1 MNTAK
6 DELYFTIIQNN
17 AHDFSKSIIE
27 KLMQGA
33 LFPNILNPYISKI
46 TEHFLEHVS
55 EYERLCLEIPA

>member
-6 DELYFTIIQNN
+6 DERYFNIIQNN

-33 LFPNILNPYISKI
+33 LFPTFKIPTFLKLLN
-46 TEHFLEHVS
+46 TF
-55 EYERLCLEIPA
+55 